1 MNKFN
6 TNIFSKTQLWYT
18 VYVCIGFIFNTF
30 ITNCF
35 AIILPHSFKY
45 GPSDA
50 AIMPLGMDA
59 GYPAVDNHFAKA
71 VQENAY
77 HILKNSVA
85 YKKRSTWITERCL

>member
-1 MNKFN
+1 MFVMDLYAIN
-6 TNIFSKTQLWYT
+6 L
-18 VYVCIGFIFNTF
+18 FIF
-30 ITNCF
+30 CF
-35 AIILPHSFKY
+35 PIIQPYSFKY

-85 YKKRSTWITERCL
+85 YKKRSN